1 MNEPQPAATPPL
13 APGFAEFLRRI
24 PKTDLHFHLLGAVRP
39 RTVIELAIKH
49 VVELPTYDPVNLYR
63 SADFEQSL
71 EVLRL
76 LGRCVLDVED
86 FARIMYEALEDAA
99 ARGNG
104 RHIEAS
110 FNPTVHTAQGVSY
123 PEMLEGLTDG
133 IVRAER
139 DLGITCLLIPA
150 IDREKSPRLAFRTVS
165 DVVDHPSR
173 YVAGIGMDFSEGKGF
188 PGTFEPAYRLAG
200 EAGLKRTAH
209 VCESNQP
216 LSLAPPWNARTCIV
230 DLQCDRLDHGY
241 NILADKDIVALARDR
256 GIHFCTCPPTA
267 VPAFRARRAWT
278 IAAMREAGLKITLN
292 TDDPWL
298 YGTDLAD
305 AWVRLFEITGWGVD
319 EAREFMLNGIDACW
333 AVEPLKQSMRQSFTR
348 DFDALRAE
356 LLR

>member
-1 MNEPQPAATPPL
+1 MNEPQPTATLPL
-13 APGFAEFLRRI
+13 AAGFAEFLRRI

-49 VVELPTYDPVNLYR
+49 AVELPTYDPVNLYR
-63 SADFEQSL
+63 STDFEQSL

-86 FARIMYEALEDAA
+86 FAQIMYEALEDAA

-133 IVRAER
+133 IVRA
-139 DLGITCLLIPA
+139 
-150 IDREKSPRLAFRTVS
+150 
-165 DVVDHPSR
+165 VVDHPSR
-173 YVAGIGMDFSEGKGF
+173 YAAGIGMDFSEGKGF

-241 NILADKDIVALARDR
+241 NILADNDIVALARDK

-278 IAAMREAGLKITLN
+278 IAAMRKAGLKITLN

-356 LLR
+356 LLG